1 MPVLYVN
8 GVELAYT
15 VHGGGEPVVLVTGA
29 SARARTWHAYQTPA
43 LVTAGYQV
51 VTFDHRGTPPSE
63 PCPDSLTLADLVSDT
78 GALIEELDLGPC
90 RAVGVSLGAL
100 VVQEL
105 ALARA
110 DLLTQAVFMA
120 TRGRTDTLR
129 AALTAAESELTEGA
143 VRLPPR
149 YEAVVRAMQNLS
161 RRSLDSPSLRDWLDL
176 FESAAVERGSS
187 YRAQLQSTSIPDRL
201 AVYRE
206 IRVPSM
212 VIAFQDDIITP
223 PHLCREV
230 ADAVPG
236 CRYEELP
243 DCGHLGHVE
252 NAPAVNAALL
262 DFFATPVTDVVP
274 AVTPGEATPAETAPP
289 TSGRC
294 PGRPRGAV

>member
-8 GVELAYT
+8 GVELTYT
-15 VHGGGEPVVLVTGA
+15 VHGGGEPVVLVTGIG
-29 SARARTWHAYQTPA
+29 ARARTWHAYQVPA
-43 LVTAGYQV
+43 LVNAGYQV

-63 PCPDSLTLADLVSDT
+63 PCPDSLTLDDLVSDT
-78 GALIEELDLGPC
+78 EALIEELALGPC
-90 RAVGVSLGAL
+90 RVVGVSLGAL
-100 VVQEL
+100 VAQEL

-110 DLLTQAVFMA
+110 DLFTQAVFMA

-129 AALTAAESELTEGA
+129 AALTAAESELADRA

-176 FESAAVERGSS
+176 FESTAVDRGSS

-201 AVYRE
+201 AAYRG

-230 ADAVPG
+230 AAAIPG
-236 CRYEELP
+236 CRYQELP

-252 NAPAVNAALL
+252 DAPAVNAALL
-262 DFFATPVTDVVP
+262 DFFATPGTGVVR
-274 AVTPGEATPAETAPP
+274 AVTPGEATSAAIPPPA
-289 TSGRC
+289 SGRC
-294 PGRPRGAV
+294 LGRPRGGV